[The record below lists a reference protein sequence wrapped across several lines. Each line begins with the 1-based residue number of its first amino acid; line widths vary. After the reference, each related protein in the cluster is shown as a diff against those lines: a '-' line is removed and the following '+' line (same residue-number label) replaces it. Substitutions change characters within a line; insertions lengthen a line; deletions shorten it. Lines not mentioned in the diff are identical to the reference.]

1 MNTIIKRDS
10 PLTLSYQLKQIL
22 EDMVSSGKYKIGD
35 PFPTERDIAEQFGVS
50 RITVREAIGHLV
62 YQGILKREQGRGT
75 FVTQPKAYEKINE
88 LISYTQDMRNR
99 GMKPSSK
106 VLALKLE
113 RPSWEVMNSL
123 RLGESDKVIKLARL
137 RLADKEPMTIQTV
150 YLSYN
155 VCPGVYEKDFDWT
168 TQSLNLVLKDL
179 GFKVVSAVQR
189 ISADIANDLE
199 AELLEIPSGSP
210 LLIGEQISY
219 LTNDK
224 PIETLKSVYR
234 ADRYDI
240 VVNLNQEKKEKDQ
253 IKA

>member
-1 MNTIIKRDS
+1 MNATIERNS

-22 EDMVSSGKYKIGD
+22 EEMVSSEKYKIGD

-62 YQGILKREQGRGT
+62 YQGILRREQGRGT
-75 FVTQPKAYEKINE
+75 FVAQPKAYERINE

-113 RPSWEVMNSL
+113 RPSWEIMNSL

-137 RLADKEPMTIQTV
+137 RLADKEPMTIQTT

-155 VCPGVYEKDFDWT
+155 VCPEVYEKEFDWT

-179 GFKVVSAVQR
+179 GFEVMSAVQR
-189 ISADIANDLE
+189 ISADTANDLE

-219 LTNDK
+219 LSNDR
-224 PIETLKSVYR
+224 PIETLKSIYR

-240 VVNLNQEKKEKDQ
+240 VVNLNQEKEKSN
-253 IKA
+253 K

>member
-1 MNTIIKRDS
+1 MDSVIKRNS
-10 PLTLSYQLKQIL
+10 PFTLSYQLKQIL
-22 EDMVSSGKYKIGD
+22 EEMVSSGKYKIGD
-35 PFPTERDIAEQFGVS
+35 PFPTERDIAEQFKVS

-62 YQGILKREQGRGT
+62 YQGILRREQGRGT
-75 FVTQPKAYEKINE
+75 FVTQPKAYERINE
-88 LISYTQDMRNR
+88 LISYRQDMRNR

-137 RLADKEPMTIQTV
+137 RLADKDPMTIQTA
-150 YLSYN
+150 YLSYK
-155 VCPGVYEKDFDWT
+155 VCPEVYEKDFDWT

-179 GFKVVSAVQR
+179 GFEVVSAVQR
-189 ISADIANDLE
+189 ISADTANDLE
-199 AELLEIPSGSP
+199 AELLGIPSGSP

-219 LTNDK
+219 LGNDR

-240 VVNLNQEKKEKDQ
+240 VVNLNQEKEEKD
-253 IKA
+253 

>member
-1 MNTIIKRDS
+1 
-10 PLTLSYQLKQIL
+10 
-22 EDMVSSGKYKIGD
+22 
-35 PFPTERDIAEQFGVS
+35 QFGVS

-62 YQGILKREQGRGT
+62 YQGILRREQGRGT

-155 VCPGVYEKDFDWT
+155 VCPEVYEKDFDWT

-219 LTNDK
+219 LGNDK

-240 VVNLNQEKKEKDQ
+240 VVNLNQEKEEKD
-253 IKA
+253 